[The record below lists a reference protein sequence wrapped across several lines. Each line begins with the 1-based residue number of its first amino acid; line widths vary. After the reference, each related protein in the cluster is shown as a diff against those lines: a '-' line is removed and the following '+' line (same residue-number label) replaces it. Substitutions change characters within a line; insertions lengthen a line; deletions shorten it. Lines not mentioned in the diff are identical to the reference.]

1 MEGLRILYRAK
12 RERDTKGMGEREK
25 EGKLENWR
33 KKGLTTR
40 QKGYRRREI
49 ESEGRLVREGRE
61 LDRRSIE
68 GDI

>member
-33 KKGLTTR
+33 
-40 QKGYRRREI
+40 QKEQLSKQERMIFEAERF
-49 ESEGRLVREGRE
+49 SAMKFFT
-61 LDRRSIE
+61 
-68 GDI
+68 